1 MIRVK
6 LNIGMTGLKLVNR
19 VKNDRV
25 KNGDTELEKD
35 LACFRNCGTLMFK
48 WDLHCLWKYFT
59 KQTGR
64 EDV

>member
-6 LNIGMTGLKLVNR
+6 LNIGMTGLKMVN
-19 VKNDRV
+19 RV
-25 KNGDTELEKD
+25 KNGDTELEKN
-35 LACFRNCGTLMFK
+35 LACFRNCGTLMSK
-48 WDLHCLWKYFT
+48 WDLHCLWEYFT

>member
-1 MIRVK
+1 
-6 LNIGMTGLKLVNR
+6 MTGLKMVNR

-25 KNGDTELEKD
+25 KNGDTELEKN
-35 LACFRNCGTLMFK
+35 LACFRNCGTLMSK
-48 WDLHCLWKYFT
+48 WDLHCLWEYFT